1 MYYLLKVYSAPG
13 TLHDLPERKEGS
25 DLLICHLLRRR
36 QACAR
41 VGPRAAWH
49 SCALQS
55 QRMARRS
62 IALSTI
68 VPTGTLILGCN
79 RGSRRT
85 FPHFRLPPKGK
96 GAEAGVRRELTICIY
111 KRHFPPSGRFTQVSL
126 LNAAQLQ
133 RHQKQFTSL
142 GQQLL
147 FKIATFP
154 AFRLSGC

>member
-49 SCALQS
+49 AGAQLCLLLFQPEHSFQAVTGDPEGLF
-55 QRMARRS
+55 
-62 IALSTI
+62 
-68 VPTGTLILGCN
+68 PTSGCLL
-79 RGSRRT
+79 R
-85 FPHFRLPPKGK
+85 KGK
-96 GAEAGVRRELTICIY
+96 GAEADVRRELTICIY

>member
-85 FPHFRLPPKGK
+85 FPHFRLPPKEGERGRGRCQERANYLHLQK
-96 GAEAGVRRELTICIY
+96 AL
-111 KRHFPPSGRFTQVSL
+111 PPKWKIHLGFFIKCSSAP
-126 LNAAQLQ
+126 AASKAVYLPG
-133 RHQKQFTSL
+133 TVV
-142 GQQLL
+142 
-147 FKIATFP
+147 
-154 AFRLSGC
+154 AF